1 MYIDLNVAHSL
12 RKLTDSKNKGST
24 VFQRHFST
32 ELFQRFF
39 WCSTSLSQLILKKK
53 PKKIILALC
62 FIIILQYM
70 GSELLGKT
78 LAIVGLGRIGREV
91 AHRMQSYGVTV
102 RNCEDLKCKS
112 FIMSCRWRQYGQMGA
127 LHFDICSI
135 HYDMG
140 LIILNSIF
148 LFPFFSFVWFYF
160 SNFQS
165 NQNEPSPDIIHNWPQ
180 QTGNEDE

>member
-1 MYIDLNVAHSL
+1 MLLEFFLVFNLFIPANIE
-12 RKLTDSKNKGST
+12 KN
-24 VFQRHFST
+24 Q
-32 ELFQRFF
+32 
-39 WCSTSLSQLILKKK
+39 
-53 PKKIILALC
+53 KKIILALC

-78 LAIVGLGRIGREV
+78 LAILGLGRIGREV

-102 RNCEDLKCKS
+102 RNCEDLKCES
-112 FIMSCRWRQYGQMGA
+112 FIMSCLWRQNGQMGA
-127 LHFDICSI
+127 LHFDMCSI

-148 LFPFFSFVWFYF
+148 LFTFFLLFCFYF

-165 NQNEPSPDIIHNWPQ
+165 NQNEPSIQ
-180 QTGNEDE
+180 

>member
-32 ELFQRFF
+32 ELFQRFY
-39 WCSTSLSQLILKKK
+39 WCSTS
-53 PKKIILALC
+53 LC

-102 RNCEDLKCKS
+102 RNCEDLKCES
-112 FIMSCRWRQYGQMGA
+112 FIMSCLWRQNGQMGA
-127 LHFDICSI
+127 LHFDMCSI

-148 LFPFFSFVWFYF
+148 LFTFFLLFCFYF

-165 NQNEPSPDIIHNWPQ
+165 NQNEPSIQ
-180 QTGNEDE
+180 